1 MKRKT
6 QKGPKQIQVPTA
18 SFPDPREHSLKIV
31 QIVTRAPLGEMS
43 GANSSER
50 ESLEKLSKAM
60 IVIANQSWRM
70 ATTIHDSNS
79 KEPKVELT
87 PQEIKKLSKA
97 IEMVQETMVSLGI
110 EIIDKQGMAFNAGM
124 PEQVVTEEQ
133 QEGIIGERILRTIRP
148 TILWNKRMVQPG
160 QIDIA
165 VPKSNS
171 K

>member
-1 MKRKT
+1 MKQKR
-6 QKGPKQIQVPTA
+6 QKGPKKIQVPIA
-18 SFPDPREHSLKIV
+18 SFPDPREYSLKIV
-31 QIVTRAPLGEMS
+31 QMVSSSPLGGMT

-70 ATTIHDSNS
+70 ASAIRDSDS

-97 IEMVQETMVSLGI
+97 IEMVQETMVDLGI

-133 QEGIIGERILRTIRP
+133 QEALTGERILRTIRP
-148 TILWNKRMVQPG
+148 TIMWNKRMVQPG

-165 VPKSNS
+165 VPIFK

>member
-6 QKGPKQIQVPTA
+6 SKKPQLPPVCY
-18 SFPDPREHSLKIV
+18 PDTREFFAEIV
-31 QIVTRAPLGEMS
+31 QIVTSSPLGGMN

-70 ATTIHDSNS
+70 ATAIRDSDS

-97 IEMVQETMVSLGI
+97 IEMVQETMVDLGI

-133 QEGIIGERILRTIRP
+133 QEAITGERILRTIRP
-148 TILWNKRMVQPG
+148 TIMWNKRMVQPG

-165 VPKSNS
+165 VPIFK